1 MKYNKKSVQ
10 HHVIIHK
17 ESKGANYL
25 RFWCYIFMFKYIE
38 HLLKEVLYLSL
49 KWIDMIMCNYLKN
62 TK

>member
-49 KWIDMIMCNYLKN
+49 K
-62 TK
+62 